1 MPNVGA
7 KDNLGV
13 TAIYSNH
20 DNKEIVE
27 TFKFIGESYE
37 VENEDQIDLHT
48 VLIGSGPAFFYDL
61 MQEFEKRLD
70 EF

>member
-1 MPNVGA
+1 M
-7 KDNLGV
+7 
-13 TAIYSNH
+13 
-20 DNKEIVE
+20 VE

-70 EF
+70 ELLTDKESKRPLRFFISQ